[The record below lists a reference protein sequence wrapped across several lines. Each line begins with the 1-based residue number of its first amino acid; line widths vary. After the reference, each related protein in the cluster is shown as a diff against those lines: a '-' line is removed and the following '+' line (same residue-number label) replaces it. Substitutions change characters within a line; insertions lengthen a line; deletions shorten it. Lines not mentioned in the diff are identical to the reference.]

1 MESRTYTYNP
11 VETYCRE
18 NGYRVIRAEGYDWE
32 DTKTEM
38 VANKTNTLLSEKTGS
53 LELYL
58 VHDYEIGASEDLQ
71 LTITANN
78 DTILSTTE
86 HVHEFG
92 EGVLIHP
99 SRRILIE
106 ESHSNKT
113 IPIRVKVHNTRYVLA
128 KA

>member
-18 NGYRVIRAEGYDWE
+18 NGYRVVKVEGYDWE
-32 DTKTEM
+32 DTKTGLE
-38 VANKTNTLLSEKTGS
+38 ANKTNTLLSEKTGS
-53 LELYL
+53 NELYL
-58 VHDYEIGASEDLQ
+58 VHDFDIGASEDLQ
-71 LTITANN
+71 ITVTANN
-78 DTILSTTE
+78 DTMLSTTE

-92 EGVLIHP
+92 EGVLIQP
-99 SRRILIE
+99 SRRIVIE

-113 IPIRVKVHNTRYVLA
+113 IPIRIKVHNTRYVLT